1 MGKNKIEIERIQNAK
16 RRQVTLCKRR
26 QGLFKKAESLC
37 KLCNAEIVVLAFSEH
52 GKSYEFGSS
61 SVQTVVDRYL
71 KSSDVSNKNS
81 LVVVY
86 DDHHNAN
93 EGTKKEEG
101 NKKGEFWWENVDLS
115 EFDTLDKLQKLD
127 VDLKCLREKVSS
139 RVASEVGMNSV
150 VDHAAEESS
159 ALVTMKE
166 GKEEE
171 TWWGSL
177 ENILDN
183 NDVVEDGSSLF
194 SDDFAAFGND
204 YVFSNKGNVGDI
216 DLEGRSEEECYYMD
230 EEIAALFN
238 SLPHPSYSSLL
249 DICVG

>member
-1 MGKNKIEIERIQNAK
+1 MGKNKIEIERIQNTK
-16 RRQVTLCKRR
+16 RRQVTFCKRR

-52 GKSYEFGSS
+52 GKSYEFASP

-71 KSSDVSNKNS
+71 KSSDVSTKNS
-81 LVVVY
+81 LLVY
-86 DDHHNAN
+86 DHHHNAN
-93 EGTKKEEG
+93 AGTKKEEG

-115 EFDTLDKLQKLD
+115 EFDTLDKLQQLD

-139 RVASEVGMNSV
+139 RLASEVGMNSV
-150 VDHAAEESS
+150 VDHVAEES
-159 ALVTMKE
+159 
-166 GKEEE
+166 KEEE
-171 TWWGSL
+171 AWWGSL

-194 SDDFAAFGND
+194 SDDFAALGND
-204 YVFSNKGNVGDI
+204 DVFSNNGNVGDI
-216 DLEGRSEEECYYMD
+216 DLEGKREQEYYYMD

-238 SLPHPSYSSLL
+238 SLPHPSYSTLL
-249 DICVG
+249 HICVG